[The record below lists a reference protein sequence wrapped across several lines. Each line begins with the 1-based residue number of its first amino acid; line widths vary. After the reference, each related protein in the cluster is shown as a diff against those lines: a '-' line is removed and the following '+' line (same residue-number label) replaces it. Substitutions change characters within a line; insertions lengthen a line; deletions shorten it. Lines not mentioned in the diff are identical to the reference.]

1 MKKYS
6 PKQLAKSLYEL
17 TKDAKKSELDSL
29 LGAYTKFLAKNKAL
43 KFSARIINEFEKYF
57 NEQNGIAEI
66 KVASAKKLE
75 PEVRD
80 KIRKSFLDKKIKE
93 VEIKERVDSALIGGL
108 KIRIGDTIYD
118 GSVSNY
124 ILKIKEKLK

>member
-1 MKKYS
+1 
-6 PKQLAKSLYEL
+6 
-17 TKDAKKSELDSL
+17 
-29 LGAYTKFLAKNKAL
+29 
-43 KFSARIINEFEKYF
+43 
-57 NEQNGIAEI
+57 
-66 KVASAKKLE
+66 VSAKKLE
-75 PEVRD
+75 SEVKD